1 MDWIKIGSALFMA
14 AMLIYLFPRAKQTI
28 ENSPRGNMKDWMG
41 FILPMGAV
49 VLFIIL
55 LIALV

>member
-1 MDWIKIGSALFMA
+1 MDWVKIGSAILMG

-28 ENSPRGNMKDWMG
+28 ENAPKGSMKDWMG
-41 FILPMGAV
+41 FIVPMAAV
-49 VLFIIL
+49 ILFVIL

>member
-1 MDWIKIGSALFMA
+1 VDWIKIGSALFLA
-14 AMLIYLFPRAKQTI
+14 AMLIYLFPRARQTI
-28 ENSPRGNMKDWMG
+28 ENSPRGSMKDWMG

-49 VLFIIL
+49 ILFIIL

>member
-1 MDWIKIGSALFMA
+1 MDWIKIGSALFLA

-28 ENSPRGNMKDWMG
+28 ENSPRGSMKDWMG

-49 VLFIIL
+49 ILFVIL